1 MYVCLHD
8 KVHTVKMERCACT
21 VRPRG
26 GFTEAA
32 HDSQVTNPFS
42 NLTIVCRLAETQQQ
56 AHSECT
62 WLVSWVTGV
71 GNLGAAPPRRGR
83 TES

>member
-26 GFTEAA
+26 GFSEAA
-32 HDSQVTNPFS
+32 HDSPVTNHFCHR
-42 NLTIVCRLAETQQQ
+42 TIVCGLAETQQE
-56 AHSECT
+56 AHTECT
-62 WLVSWVTGV
+62 
-71 GNLGAAPPRRGR
+71 
-83 TES
+83 